1 MIFRLQG
8 CLLVLLF
15 ISACSSTQLKQFE
28 SLHAQ
33 SIVQAKQQKQD
44 DAALLA
50 STQKALQTAHQ
61 AGWNLIAPLHLAHA
75 EQALE
80 QAIALQP
87 TPNNTEAISHLL
99 TANTLLAN
107 AAKYAQ
113 QVERH
118 LEPALTQIRHLEQMG
133 TNTLYPNEYKRQQE
147 EFRRL
152 ASLIENDQPREALAL
167 QSTLTDSLTRL
178 EKQVLETKH
187 TRLSAQLLE
196 SLYSSEADY
205 YAPMAAKTA
214 MQKIADLKSLI
225 THRNRDTKAIEAAEQ
240 QAIQALKRAISLG
253 EESKRLVGLNSAEA
267 EQHVAEMFAQLE
279 VPYAQLTKRAPEA
292 IDLALITRNMADE
305 IKQLQARVAKQQA
318 QLTTLKQASTP
329 GTPTVSAQ
337 SGERFLPPEEG
348 SIVTLRSLPADNT
361 TPSSHDAPE
370 TEVTEQSFDSV
381 ETVE

>member
-1 MIFRLQG
+1 M
-8 CLLVLLF
+8 
-15 ISACSSTQLKQFE
+15 
-28 SLHAQ
+28 
-33 SIVQAKQQKQD
+33 
-44 DAALLA
+44 
-50 STQKALQTAHQ
+50 
-61 AGWNLIAPLHLAHA
+61 
-75 EQALE
+75 
-80 QAIALQP
+80 
-87 TPNNTEAISHLL
+87 
-99 TANTLLAN
+99 
-107 AAKYAQ
+107 
-113 QVERH
+113 
-118 LEPALTQIRHLEQMG
+118 
-133 TNTLYPNEYKRQQE
+133 
-147 EFRRL
+147 
-152 ASLIENDQPREALAL
+152 
-167 QSTLTDSLTRL
+167 
-178 EKQVLETKH
+178 
-187 TRLSAQLLE
+187 LE